1 MGDTGK
7 DDGWRRGQNLVEF
20 ALVLPVLMILLLG
33 LLDVG
38 RLFYAYTGITGAA
51 AEGAAY
57 GVTAA
62 RRPDVDLYAEIRKR
76 TVEATDGLVQIEEDD
91 VDVAPESIA
100 PSTDRITVTV
110 TYNCELVTPLVRG
123 MVGGGVLPL
132 RAVAARA
139 MGPEL

>member
-1 MGDTGK
+1 MRDNQKGRETQ
-7 DDGWRRGQNLVEF
+7 RGQSLVEL
-20 ALVLPVLMILLLG
+20 ALVLPVLVILLLG
-33 LLDVG
+33 LVDLG

-57 GVTAA
+57 GAA
-62 RRPDVDLYAEIRKR
+62 RARWLDLDLEAEVRKR
-76 TVEATDGLVQIEEDD
+76 TVEASDGLVQIGDD
-91 VDVAPESIA
+91 AVDVAPAPIT

-110 TYNCELVTPLVRG
+110 TYDYELITPLVRN

-139 MGPEL
+139 IAPES